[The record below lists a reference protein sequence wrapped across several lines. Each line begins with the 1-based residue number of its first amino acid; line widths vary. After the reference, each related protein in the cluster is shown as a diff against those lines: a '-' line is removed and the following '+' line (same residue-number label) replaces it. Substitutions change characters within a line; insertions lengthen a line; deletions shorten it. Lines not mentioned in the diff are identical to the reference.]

1 MRRALGVLLALVARL
16 WVATLRVRVELH
28 PALARVGERRWVL
41 AFWHG
46 TQLALQALPR
56 RGRTAVM
63 VSLSRD
69 GDMQAAALALLGF
82 EVVRGSTSRGGA
94 RALAAL
100 VRAMRRGADA
110 VFAVDGPRGPYGV
123 PKPGA
128 LTAARLAGGV
138 LVPAGCAAARGRVLA
153 GTWDRFV
160 LPLPFSRVSIVLG
173 APIEPEEE
181 DALGRVGPAIAECN
195 ARAAAPDAW
204 ARGRASAVP
213 LG

>member
-1 MRRALGVLLALVARL
+1 MRRALGALLALVARV
-16 WVATLRVRVELH
+16 WVATLRVRVEAH
-28 PALARVGERRWVL
+28 PALVRVRDRRWVL

-69 GDMQAAALALLGF
+69 GDMQAVALRLLGF
-82 EVVRGSTSRGGA
+82 QVVRGSTSRGGV

-100 VRAMRRGADA
+100 VRAMRGGADA

-128 LTAARLAGGV
+128 VSAARLAGGV
-138 LVPAGCAAARGRVLA
+138 VVPAGCAAARARVLSK
-153 GTWDRFV
+153 TWDRFV
-160 LPLPFSRVSIVLG
+160 LPLPFTRVRIVLG
-173 APIEPEEE
+173 APIEPEEG
-181 DALGRVGPAIAECN
+181 ALGRVGEAIAECN
-195 ARAAAPDAW
+195 ARAASTAGEAPGA
-204 ARGRASAVP
+204 ASSVP
-213 LG
+213 LA